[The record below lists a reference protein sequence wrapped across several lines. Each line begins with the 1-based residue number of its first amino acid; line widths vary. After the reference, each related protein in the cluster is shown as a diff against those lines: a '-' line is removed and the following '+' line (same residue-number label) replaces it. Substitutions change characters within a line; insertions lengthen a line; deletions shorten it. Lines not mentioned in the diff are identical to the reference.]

1 MLQSKHIKLPIL
13 LAVLLAAFWLAPAA
27 AQAQIKIGV
36 INMEQSVN
44 DCKQGKR
51 SQAELRRKAA
61 KLEDELKQLTEDV
74 QKLRKDLENTA
85 MLLKP
90 EAKLAKEREFERK
103 ARRLNDRRRD
113 AQQEIREAQRDGFA
127 PILRRMQ
134 GVIKAIGAKGGYALI
149 TESRSAL
156 YYPQSAD
163 ITNEVIAAYDK
174 KYP

>member
-1 MLQSKHIKLPIL
+1 MLQSQHMKLPIL
-13 LAVLLAAFWLAPAA
+13 LAVLLAAFWLAPAV
-27 AQAQIKIGV
+27 AQAQGKIGV
-36 INMEQSVN
+36 INMEQAVN

-61 KLEDELKQLTEDV
+61 KLEDELKQLTDEV

-113 AQQEIREAQRDGFA
+113 AQQEIREAQRDAFA
-127 PILRRMQ
+127 PVLRRMQ
-134 GVIKAIGAKGGYALI
+134 GIIKSIGAKGGFSLI

-156 YYPQSAD
+156 YFPQSAD
-163 ITNEVIAAYDK
+163 ITDAVIAAYDK

>member
-1 MLQSKHIKLPIL
+1 MLQSKHSKFPIF
-13 LAVLLAAFWLAPAA
+13 LAVLLAAIWLAPTAA
-27 AQAQIKIGV
+27 LAEVKIGV
-36 INMEQSVN
+36 INMEQAVN

-90 EAKLAKEREFERK
+90 EAKLANEREFERK

-113 AQQEIREAQRDGFA
+113 AQQEIREAQRDAFA

-134 GVIKAIGAKGGYALI
+134 EVIKVIGAKGGYALI

-156 YYPQSAD
+156 FYPQSAD
-163 ITNEVIAAYDK
+163 ITSAVIAAYDK
-174 KYP
+174 KFP

>member
-1 MLQSKHIKLPIL
+1 MQSKHSKLLIIM
-13 LAVLLAAFWLAPAA
+13 AVLLAALWMAPAV
-27 AQAQIKIGV
+27 AQAQGKIGV
-36 INMEQSVN
+36 INMEQAVN

-61 KLEDELKQLTEDV
+61 KLEEELTQLNDDV
-74 QKLRKDLENTA
+74 AKLRKDLENTS

-113 AQQEIREAQRDGFA
+113 AQQEIREAQRDAFA

-134 GVIKAIGAKGGYALI
+134 EIIKVIGATGGYSLI

-156 YYPQSAD
+156 YFPQSAD

-174 KYP
+174 KHP

>member
-1 MLQSKHIKLPIL
+1 MLQSKHSKFAIF
-13 LAVLLAAFWLAPAA
+13 LAVLLAALWLAPAM
-27 AQAQIKIGV
+27 AQAQSKIGV
-36 INMEQSVN
+36 VNMEQAVN

-51 SQAELRRKAA
+51 SQAELRRKAV
-61 KLEDELKQLTEDV
+61 KLEDELKQLNEDV
-74 QKLRKDLENTA
+74 QKLRKDLENTS

-113 AQQEIREAQRDGFA
+113 AQQEIREAQRDAFA

-134 GVIKAIGAKGGYALI
+134 DVLKVIGAKGGYSLI

-163 ITNEVIAAYDK
+163 VTSEVIAAYDK
-174 KYP
+174 KFP

>member
-1 MLQSKHIKLPIL
+1 MLQSKHGKLTIL
-13 LAVLLAAFWLAPAA
+13 LGLLLTAFWLAPVAA
-27 AQAQIKIGV
+27 HAQSKIGV
-36 INMEQSVN
+36 INMEQAVN
-44 DCKQGKR
+44 DSKQGKR

-61 KLEDELKQLTEDV
+61 KLEEELKQLNEEV
-74 QKLRKDLENTA
+74 AKLRKDLENTA

-113 AQQEIREAQRDGFA
+113 AQQEVREAQRDAFA

-134 GVIKAIGAKGGYALI
+134 GIIKAIGAKGGFALI
-149 TESRSAL
+149 TEARSAL
-156 YYPQSAD
+156 YFPQSSD
-163 ITNEVIAAYDK
+163 ITSEVIAAYDK